1 MTVLSLFA
9 ALSLVAVGVAISRRE
24 GLGLEKDILWG
35 AVRAAVQLTLIGFVL
50 RYVFGVRN
58 WLLTT
63 TMVALMIG
71 VAGQTAAKRGKAIP
85 GALPLAT
92 GAIAAGAA
100 VTLGLMVG
108 LHIISYR
115 PDQVIPISGMIVGNA
130 MVATAL
136 LLNRLKDDVEA
147 HRAEIQAAL
156 ALGATARQAVDQMLR
171 RSIRTGMVPAID
183 SMKTVGLV
191 QLPGMMTGLILAGT
205 SPVQAVR
212 YQILVQFMLTCTVA
226 VTCTAAGYL
235 AYRRLFTAAHQLRSE
250 QP

>member
-1 MTVLSLFA
+1 MTSLSLLA
-9 ALSLVAVGVAISRRE
+9 ALSLVGVGVAVSRRE

-50 RYVFGVRN
+50 RYVFGVNN

-63 TMVALMIG
+63 TMLGLMIG

-92 GAIAAGAA
+92 IAIAAGAA
-100 VTLGLMVG
+100 VTLGLMVS
-108 LHIISYR
+108 LRIITYR
-115 PDQVIPISGMIVGNA
+115 PDQAIPISGMIVGNA

-136 LLNRLKDDVEA
+136 VLNRLKDDIDA
-147 HRAEIQAAL
+147 HRAEVQAAL
-156 ALGATARQAVDQMLR
+156 ALGATARQAVDQVLR
-171 RSIRTGMVPAID
+171 RSIRTGMVPAVD

-212 YQILVQFMLTCTVA
+212 YQIVVAFMLTSTVA
-226 VTCTAAGYL
+226 ITCTTASYL
-235 AYRRLFTAAHQLRSE
+235 AYRRLFTPAHQLLSE